1 MKKSVSPSEE
11 WECMGHI
18 HFPPPHQALLGN
30 KWGICKL
37 HCHLCFVK
45 PLQLLL
51 FNQLLCLLLQL
62 PSPSKRHFC
71 LPKILENE
79 KKKNSNQC
87 TRMILNVTTS
97 LPQNHRTTQVGTDL
111 QRLFNPSP
119 LHKARWAAACC
130 FGQPHWNENIDVG
143 KFSHINLCWL
153 WIITRSTEILSIR
166 EPSLSIKRS
175 SNQFRKT

>member
-1 MKKSVSPSEE
+1 MIFPLSLSFPNDQCVLLLLSVITILGLALMHNYKIVTINWGTLGFVTQRCKTLPLASYCTWHFGWILMKKSVSPSEE

-18 HFPPPHQALLGN
+18 HYRPPHQALLGN

-79 KKKNSNQC
+79 KKK
-87 TRMILNVTTS
+87 TAINV
-97 LPQNHRTTQVGTDL
+97 HV
-111 QRLFNPSP
+111 
-119 LHKARWAAACC
+119 WY
-130 FGQPHWNENIDVG
+130 
-143 KFSHINLCWL
+143 
-153 WIITRSTEILSIR
+153 
-166 EPSLSIKRS
+166 
-175 SNQFRKT
+175 